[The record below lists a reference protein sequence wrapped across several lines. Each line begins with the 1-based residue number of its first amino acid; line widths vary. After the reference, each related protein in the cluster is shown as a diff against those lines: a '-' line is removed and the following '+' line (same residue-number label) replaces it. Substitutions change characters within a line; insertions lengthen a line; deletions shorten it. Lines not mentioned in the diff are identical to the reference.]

1 MLWSQI
7 IALLSPK
14 TSDFDLLFFFIDT
27 EIDTP
32 LKWEIY
38 IFKILTLPIYCKDSS
53 YNSVIHNTFLFRL
66 PLFENYSL
74 STTPGCFFHL
84 LLYFLWYII

>member
-32 LKWEIY
+32 LKWEI
-38 IFKILTLPIYCKDSS
+38 
-53 YNSVIHNTFLFRL
+53 
-66 PLFENYSL
+66 
-74 STTPGCFFHL
+74 
-84 LLYFLWYII
+84 